1 MGLLEESVQHDN
13 EDETV
18 SDIPSDS
25 YIGDGE
31 SHFAAVRPLALG

>member
-13 EDETV
+13 EDEAV

-25 YIGDGE
+25 YICD
-31 SHFAAVRPLALG
+31 